1 MKIEDD
7 GLDLGQLTYLKSFQ
21 LTSSHNNKTTK
32 GSVIP
37 CLTNSAG
44 VDLDSVAFDNINLI
58 LYGGQFTD
66 KIITS
71 DEIINIKGCV
81 MDNISDSQ
89 IDVTR
94 YPSEHLHYMEF
105 QVPPGW
111 SDGRELVQKGEIS
124 SSRTGHCLSTLK
136 QEGGTALLL
145 CTGGHSKTSITKPFF
160 HPEDSINIL
169 KVPEMFWIKLE
180 GNDALKRSFHSQ
192 AVNSKGEVIIMGGKS
207 MIDGRWSIIHPL
219 TELLILEI
227 NQDFTYSGKCINLV
241 SDIQELRCL
250 TNFSSCVQ
258 GDIMYIFSGFKFPQ
272 YQNNN
277 QHKFL
282 PPITSKDHLP
292 ELGTS
297 IFKIDLE
304 RRTILEFEGPE
315 GCGSYNGSLVGLGNG
330 EMVLTSDPN
339 MYLFSERMFDSPT
352 CDQEM

>member
-1 MKIEDD
+1 MMFGSMIKIKERNLKVVTRTVTAKSEEKSLKDDDFMSPAGHLMFVKNIRSLGGNVRAQLISIGGARMEDGRTWGFANTLISRILKIEDD

-94 YPSEHLHYMEF
+94 YPSEHLNYMEF

-192 AVNSKGEVIIMGGKS
+192 AVNSKGEVIIK
-207 MIDGRWSIIHPL
+207 
-219 TELLILEI
+219 
-227 NQDFTYSGKCINLV
+227 NK
-241 SDIQELRCL
+241 
-250 TNFSSCVQ
+250 
-258 GDIMYIFSGFKFPQ
+258 
-272 YQNNN
+272 
-277 QHKFL
+277 
-282 PPITSKDHLP
+282 
-292 ELGTS
+292 
-297 IFKIDLE
+297 
-304 RRTILEFEGPE
+304 
-315 GCGSYNGSLVGLGNG
+315 
-330 EMVLTSDPN
+330 
-339 MYLFSERMFDSPT
+339 
-352 CDQEM
+352 